1 MNNPS
6 AVMQKRS
13 HSIDGKAVYRKI
25 NQKRRVIFFSI
36 LASMIVGLIIDVMV
50 GPAWLSISN
59 VINAIKQGPD
69 AKGLSIAIVWSVRLP
84 MTMTCICVGASLGMA
99 GTQMQTILGNPLA
112 SPYTLG
118 ISAAAG
124 FGAAL
129 AYLTG
134 FPVKDA
140 LWISVPLSAFIMS
153 CAACLTMYVLGKIKG
168 IDSKTMVLFGIVINF
183 FFQALQS
190 LVQFSATPEVAQE
203 IVFWMFGSLLKST
216 WTGVVVSGA
225 IFIVGSLVLS
235 RYAWKLTSLSAGEER
250 ARSLG
255 VNTDRLR
262 LHVFIISA
270 VLTAGAVAFVGTIGF
285 IGLVAP
291 HFARLLVG
299 EDQRYLSP
307 LSALFGALLMLTAS
321 IIAKIVVPGIIV
333 PIGIVTS
340 LVGVPFLLYLI
351 LRRSEVR

>member
-1 MNNPS
+1 MSNSNTV
-6 AVMQKRS
+6 AHKTD
-13 HSIDGKAVYRKI
+13 HSVEGKSIYKKI
-25 NQKRRVIFFSI
+25 NKQRQVIFIAI
-36 LASMIVGLIIDVMV
+36 LTSLLIGFVIDVMV
-50 GPAWLSISN
+50 GPAWLSVST
-59 VINAIKQGPD
+59 VVDALKQGPS
-69 AKGLSIAIVWSVRLP
+69 AKGLSSAIVWSVRLP
-84 MTMTCICVGASLGMA
+84 MTVTCVCVGASLGMA

-118 ISAAAG
+118 ISSAAG
-124 FGAAL
+124 FGAAV

-134 FPVKDA
+134 FPIKGA
-140 LWISVPLSAFIMS
+140 LWLSVPLSAFIMS
-153 CAACLTMYVLGKIKG
+153 CTACLTMYLLGKMKNME
-168 IDSKTMVLFGIVINF
+168 SKTMVLFGIVINF

-203 IVFWMFGSLLKST
+203 IVFWMFGSLLKAS
-216 WTGVVVSGA
+216 WTGVAVSGT
-225 IFIVGSLVLS
+225 IFIVGSLALS

-250 ARSLG
+250 AKSLG
-255 VNTDRLR
+255 VNTDKLR

-291 HFARLLVG
+291 HFARMLVG

-321 IIAKIVVPGIIV
+321 ILAKVVVPGIIV

-351 LRRSEVR
+351 LRRSTVK